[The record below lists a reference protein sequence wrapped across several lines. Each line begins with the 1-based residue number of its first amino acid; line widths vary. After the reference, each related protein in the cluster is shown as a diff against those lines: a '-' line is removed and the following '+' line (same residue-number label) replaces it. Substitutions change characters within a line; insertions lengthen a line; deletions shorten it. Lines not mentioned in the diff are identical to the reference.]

1 MQYWREEPY
10 YPPEHPDEFTLIE
23 RSPDMNEITRDA
35 IEQELNA
42 LESCLWNATHL
53 NDHAGIVF
61 GQTMNPFPNYE
72 KMRHLIEQVENE
84 ISTDIHPEFA
94 QFSKLITFAWLELN
108 ELNKL
113 HKIEIKRIRTAI
125 DDLTNQLE
133 AMDADRL
140 LEVLPSR

>member
-35 IEQELNA
+35 IERELNA
-42 LESCLWNATHL
+42 LESRLWNATHL
-53 NDHAGIVF
+53 DDQAGIVF

-72 KMRHLIEQVENE
+72 KMKSLIEQVENE
-84 ISTDIHPEFA
+84 ISTDVNPEFA
-94 QFSKLITFAWLELN
+94 QFSKLITSAWLELS

-113 HKIEIKRIRTAI
+113 HKIEIKRIGTAI
-125 DDLTNQLE
+125 DRLTDQLE
-133 AMDADRL
+133 TMDADRL
-140 LEVLPSR
+140 LAVL